1 MTNKIQKVETEIMDC
16 WRVVDDVDVL
26 LQYFGDDEFFT
37 GMKPEHADKIMNL
50 MLGVKELYSVKFE
63 RLWRAYEESLGEY
76 YDYEKEALRSRN
88 TIDSMLSNL
97 EAMFKDEEPVADE
110 RYSQTSEDLHDSGRR
125 LNDASPEEWDR
136 VTFR

>member
-63 RLWRAYEESLGEY
+63 RLWS
-76 YDYEKEALRSRN
+76 
-88 TIDSMLSNL
+88 
-97 EAMFKDEEPVADE
+97 DEMHK
-110 RYSQTSEDLHDSGRR
+110 RRQLHQDHLKSH
-125 LNDASPEEWDR
+125 PE
-136 VTFR
+136 

>member
-1 MTNKIQKVETEIMDC
+1 MTNKLQKVETEIMDC

-26 LQYFGDDEFFT
+26 LEYFGDDEFFI
-37 GMKPEHADKIMNL
+37 GMNAVHADKIMNL
-50 MLGVKELYSVKFE
+50 MLGVKELYSVRFE

-76 YDYEKEALRSRN
+76 YSYEEEALRSRH
-88 TIDSMLSNL
+88 TIDALNANI
-97 EAMFKDEEPVADE
+97 EAILADEEPTVDE
-110 RYSQTSEDLHDSGRR
+110 RYGQTPEILQNYDRR